1 MAQVANRRIGSTN
14 LDDNIFNEQWR
25 RYNSTSK
32 KVGMIRER
40 TEQGLQRFVPII
52 KYNHKR
58 DDAIIIKP
66 HCLILA
72 KMVTLVDDWQIIEN
86 TNACD
91 SVRNCAFG
99 WSMQMQMQLCKLI
112 LKFQILLYSLPRSHV
127 AWPQPTC
134 VFHCWHLDYRFS
146 DRT

>member
-14 LDDNIFNEQWR
+14 LDDNIFNEQGS

-66 HCLILA
+66 HCLIL
-72 KMVTLVDDWQIIEN
+72 VDD
-86 TNACD
+86 
-91 SVRNCAFG
+91 
-99 WSMQMQMQLCKLI
+99 
-112 LKFQILLYSLPRSHV
+112 
-127 AWPQPTC
+127 
-134 VFHCWHLDYRFS
+134 
-146 DRT
+146 